1 MVGNERKFNKTML
14 TFFPL
19 RNLSYA
25 VRATKTITIT
35 VARDIS
41 ILLTPFASA

>member
-1 MVGNERKFNKTML
+1 
-14 TFFPL
+14 
-19 RNLSYA
+19 LSYA

-41 ILLTPFASA
+41 ILLTPFASAWSKMKWNEDNEMNE